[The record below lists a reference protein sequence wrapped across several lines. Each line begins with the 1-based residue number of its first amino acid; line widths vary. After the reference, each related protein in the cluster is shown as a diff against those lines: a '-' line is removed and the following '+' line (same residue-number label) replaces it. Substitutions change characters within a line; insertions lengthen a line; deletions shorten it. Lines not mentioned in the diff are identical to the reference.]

1 VHPLPGVWAYR
12 GDVSLQV
19 ISPFETPGDQGG
31 LPPAALALQGAAAVA
46 DDLAAAQR
54 GDNLAFARLVRA
66 HQSRVFSVA
75 LRLTGSREDAE
86 ELAQDAFV
94 QLHAALAQV
103 TGPAHVLHWLL
114 RTVSHRSID
123 RLRARERA
131 PRLVQI
137 DADHEPAGCDNATDP
152 LWARRLQRLLLQ
164 LPAAPRAVVTLR
176 FQEDL
181 EPTEIAAALDMPVNT
196 VKSHLRRSL
205 EWLRAQQAGDGHGH

>member
-1 VHPLPGVWAYR
+1 M
-12 GDVSLQV
+12 SLQV
-19 ISPFETPGDQGG
+19 ICPADLAATSAPPHPGQG
-31 LPPAALALQGAAAVA
+31 LPVPLRASEVA
-46 DDLAAAQR
+46 PVDLAAAQK
-54 GDNLAFARLVRA
+54 GDTAAFARLVRA
-66 HQSRVFSVA
+66 HQGRVFSVA

-103 TGPAHVLHWLL
+103 QGPQHLLHWLL
-114 RTVSHRSID
+114 RTVTHRGID

-137 DADHEPAGCDNATDP
+137 EAGNEPAGHDAAGDP
-152 LWARRLQRLLLQ
+152 LWEKRLRALLLQ
-164 LPAAPRAVVTLR
+164 LPDAPRAVVTLR

-181 EPTEIAAALDMPVNT
+181 EPTEIAEVLDMPVNT

-205 EWLRAQQAGDGHGH
+205 DWLRGQQAGDGHGY

>member
-1 VHPLPGVWAYR
+1 
-12 GDVSLQV
+12 VSLHV
-19 ISPFETPGDQGG
+19 TPFPDAS
-31 LPPAALALQGAAAVA
+31 PPAVPQGLTGAAAPV
-46 DDLAAAQR
+46 DMRTVDLQAAQR
-54 GDNLAFARLVRA
+54 GDTSAFARLVRS
-66 HQSRVFSVA
+66 HQARIFSVA

-103 TGPAHVLHWLL
+103 ASPSHLLHWLL

-137 DADHEPAGCDNATDP
+137 DSGHEPAGADAAGDP
-152 LWARRLQRLLLQ
+152 LWENHLRALLLQ
-164 LPAAPRAVVTLR
+164 LPPAPRAVITLR

-181 EPTEIAAALDMPVNT
+181 EPTEIAEVLDMPVNT

>member
-1 VHPLPGVWAYR
+1 MPRRAVPAFTLDDLVAARR
-12 GDVSLQV
+12 GDS
-19 ISPFETPGDQGG
+19 
-31 LPPAALALQGAAAVA
+31 A
-46 DDLAAAQR
+46 
-54 GDNLAFARLVRA
+54 AFARLVRA
-66 HQSRVFSVA
+66 HQARVFSVA

-94 QLHAALAQV
+94 QLHGALAQV
-103 TGPAHVLHWLL
+103 QSLQHVLHWLL

-137 DADHEPAGCDNATDP
+137 DADSEPAAAGAPGTDAAGDP
-152 LWARRLQRLLLQ
+152 LWERRLRALLLQ
-164 LPAAPRAVVTLR
+164 MPAAPRAVVTLR

-181 EPTEIAAALDMPVNT
+181 EPTEIAEVLDMPVNT

-205 EWLRAQQAGDGHGH
+205 EWLRAQQAGDAHGY